1 MLQGLRARTAGTR
14 NLNATRLHS
23 LVRFSIGGRVLAVR
37 IDEDGGVQPWT
48 VSTFAPS
55 QTPFINAVVL
65 YGNDFLPVFDLAG
78 RLKLPTKS
86 QMAFCMVAKHARG
99 PIAVR
104 IDKEIPSL
112 QTVDAASIR
121 PSPDGSE
128 DFTGWC
134 TMGGE
139 EVPILSFEHLVTPAG
154 GGPAPVPE
162 RTDVQ

>member
-1 MLQGLRARTAGTR
+1 MLQGLRSRTAGTP
-14 NLNATRLHS
+14 NLKATRQHS
-23 LVRFSIGGRVLAVR
+23 LVRFSIGGRVLAAR
-37 IDEDGGVQPWT
+37 IDEVGDVQPWT
-48 VSTFAPS
+48 ASTFVPS
-55 QTPFINAVVL
+55 QTPFINAVVR

-86 QMAFCMVAKHARG
+86 QAAFCMVAKHARG

-104 IDKEIPSL
+104 IDQEIPSL
-112 QTVDAASIR
+112 QTVDEASIG

-139 EVPILSFEHLVTPAG
+139 EVSILSFAHIVTPTG
-154 GGPAPVPE
+154 GGSAPIPE
-162 RTDVQ
+162 RIEVQ